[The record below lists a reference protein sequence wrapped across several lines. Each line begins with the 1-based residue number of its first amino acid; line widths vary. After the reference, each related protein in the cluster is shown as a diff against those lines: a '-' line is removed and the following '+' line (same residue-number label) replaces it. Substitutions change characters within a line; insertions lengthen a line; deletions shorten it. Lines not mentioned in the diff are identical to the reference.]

1 MWKLDKVE
9 IKSNQRIEVYDT
21 IINNKVILLRS
32 YDIFIMIKYR
42 ITRSISIILILLSIA
57 IHSYMLEVR

>member
-9 IKSNQRIEVYDT
+9 IELNQRIEVYDT